1 MISIVSGPTCVGKT
15 YFIDNKKDRLLELN
29 NLSPTG
35 VVASVPY
42 LLDNLTV
49 LPRYSELLDSVKS
62 GNWKKRN
69 DGGAIVDQITCIH
82 YQLVTGHRRT
92 ELINA
97 YKDND
102 DCFLKK
108 VIILGVP
115 YSEYKSRVQFRWER
129 HALLQGPQA
138 RESRMK
144 KGPRVLPSPRYL
156 FEYKDWIND
165 LNKNEIP
172 FLLVEAIGDYK
183 VLEEEEFFRMLND

>member
-29 NLSPTG
+29 NLSPTTESYVTG
-35 VVASVPY
+35 SFSSNHLEFPDVVSH
-42 LLDNLTV
+42 
-49 LPRYSELLDSVKS
+49 
-62 GNWKKRN
+62 WKKRN
-69 DGGAIVDQITCIH
+69 DGGAIVDQIACIH
-82 YQLVTGHRRT
+82 CNIVTGHRRT

-102 DCFLKK
+102 DYFLKK

-115 YSEYKSRVQFRWER
+115 YSEYKVRIELRRERNPSRSRPP
-129 HALLQGPQA
+129 LLHNPD
-138 RESRMK
+138 
-144 KGPRVLPSPRYL
+144 VTVNRYK
-156 FEYKDWIND
+156 EWINE

-172 FLLVEAIGDYK
+172 YVFVEAIGDYK